1 MAIAERTDAHPAEK
15 ILFVIDEDT
24 DVLLHLS
31 QWHAFCQTTAPL
43 GTRDTFFLLVV
54 NLQLQIPNPEV
65 LALV

>member
-1 MAIAERTDAHPAEK
+1 VAIAERTDAHPAEK

-31 QWHAFCQTTAPL
+31 QWHAFCQTAAPL

-65 LALV
+65 LIHK